1 MADSDDKKQARLQ
14 QEAEMDEVFKSEQTT
29 IVPVDLDGEMKKS
42 FIDYAMSVISDRAL
56 PDIRDGLKP
65 VHRRILYSMFTQ
77 GFTPD
82 KPYRKCATTIGD
94 VLGRFHPH
102 GDASVYDALV
112 RLAQDFSLRH
122 PLVDGHGNF
131 GSLDGDPPAAYRYTE
146 ARLEKIALEMMR
158 DINKNTVDFRPNFDE
173 HEMEPVSLPSRFP
186 NFLVNGAVGIAVG
199 MATNIPPH
207 NLGEVID
214 GCIMM
219 MNNPDVTVDELMTV
233 VKGPDFPTGGA
244 ILGTSGIREAY
255 LTGKGRIVV
264 RAHAEIEDHGGKT
277 RIIVHDIPYAV
288 NKARLIE
295 RMADLVKEKKV
306 EGISGLRDE
315 SDRNEQVRI
324 VIELKKDANA
334 DVVLNQLYKNCSLQ
348 DACCA
353 NMLAL
358 VPDSEGKLEPKLVGL
373 KEALYYY
380 IKHQEDVVTRRTQ
393 YDLEKD
399 EAKKHIDEGLLIAM
413 DYIDEIIAIIRSSR
427 TEAEAKVRMC
437 ERFGL
442 SDKQA
447 QHIVDMRLGRL
458 TGLEREKLEAEIKAL
473 TEEIEYFHRVL
484 SDKTLL
490 DGIIKDEMT
499 EIKNKFATPR
509 VSEIINGSFEDID
522 DESLI
527 AEENI
532 VVTLTHFG
540 YIKRQ
545 RVDTYK
551 AQHRGGRGISGQST
565 REEDYVEKIITTTT
579 HKFLLCFTNTGRV
592 FKIKGYKIPE
602 TTSRSARG
610 TALVNLLNLND
621 GETIRNIIPIDS
633 FEEEDLYLTTV
644 TKYGV
649 IKKTSIDKY
658 SNINKNGLIA
668 TKIREG
674 DSVVAVQLTRAGQ
687 EVIVVSAA
695 GKSVRFNSDDARDMG
710 RGATGVRAMRLA
722 DDDEV
727 VGMEPVDPER
737 EILVISEKGYGK
749 RSKIDDYRVQSRG
762 GKGIITYK
770 VNEKTGRLCGT
781 VSVTDDDD
789 LLIITNQGVI
799 IRVRANEIPTLS
811 RATSGVKLIKAN
823 NASVVDFALTEREE
837 DEPEEGEA
845 GTEVS
850 EGSAN
855 SEATAVTED
864 GLSPNAAKVAELAD
878 TLAAEIEADGIAASE
893 DAEDEGKDGED
904 DI

>member
-1 MADSDDKKQARLQ
+1 MADIDDKKQARLQ

-77 GFTPD
+77 GFTPE

-219 MNNPDVTVDELMTV
+219 MENPDVTVDELMTV

-264 RAHAEIEDHGGKT
+264 RAHAEIEDHAGKT

-358 VPDSEGKLEPKLVGL
+358 VPDADGKLEPKLVGL

-380 IKHQEDVVTRRTQ
+380 IQHQEDVVTRRTQ

-399 EAKKHIDEGLLIAM
+399 EAKKHIDE
-413 DYIDEIIAIIRSSR
+413 
-427 TEAEAKVRMC
+427 
-437 ERFGL
+437 FGL

-490 DGIIKDEMT
+490 DDIIKTEMT
-499 EIKNKFATPR
+499 EIKNKYATPR

-545 RVDTYK
+545 RVDSYK

-633 FEEEDLYLTTV
+633 FEEPDLYLTTV

-658 SNINKNGLIA
+658 ANINRNGLIA

-674 DSVVAVQLTRAGQ
+674 DSVVAVQLTKAGQ

-710 RGATGVRAMRLA
+710 RGATGVRAMMLA

-727 VGMEPVDPER
+727 VGMEPVDPSR
-737 EILVISEKGYGK
+737 EILVISELGYGK

-770 VNEKTGRLCGT
+770 VSEKTGRLCGT

-789 LLIITNQGVI
+789 LLIITSQGVI

-811 RATSGVKLIKAN
+811 RATSGVKLMKSNKAR
-823 NASVVDFALTEREE
+823 VVDFALTDREIE
-837 DEPEEGEA
+837 EPDELEEGAEGA
-845 GTEVS
+845 EGALNTEVS
-850 EGSAN
+850 LE
-855 SEATAVTED
+855 TED
-864 GLSPNAAKVAELAD
+864 GLSPNARKVQEFAD
-878 TLAAEIEADGIAASE
+878 TLAAEIEAEDIAAPEDSE
-893 DAEDEGKDGED
+893 DSSKNEED
-904 DI
+904 DDI

>member
-1 MADSDDKKQARLQ
+1 MAESDDKKLARQA
-14 QEAEMDEVFKSEQTT
+14 QEASMDEAFKSEQTT
-29 IVPVDLDGEMKKS
+29 IVPVDLDGEMRKS

-56 PDIRDGLKP
+56 PDIRDGMKP

-146 ARLEKIALEMMR
+146 ARLDKIALEMMR

-173 HEMEPVSLPSRFP
+173 HEMEPVALPSRFP
-186 NFLVNGAVGIAVG
+186 NFLVNGGVGIAVG

-219 MNNPDVTVDELMTV
+219 VDNPDVTVEELMTV
-233 VKGPDFPTGGA
+233 IKGPDFPTGGM
-244 ILGTSGIREAY
+244 ILGTSGIRDAY
-255 LTGKGRIVV
+255 STGKGRIVV
-264 RAHAEIEDHGGKT
+264 RAHAEIEDHAGKT

-324 VIELKKDANA
+324 VIEIKKDANP

-348 DACCA
+348 EACCA

-358 VPDSEGKLEPKLVGL
+358 VPDEQGKLEPKMVGL
-373 KEALYYY
+373 RDALRYY
-380 IKHQEDVVTRRTQ
+380 IGHQEDVVTRRTR

-399 EAKKHIDEGLLIAM
+399 EAKRHIDEGLLIAI
-413 DYIDEIIAIIRSSR
+413 DHIDEIISIIRSSR
-427 TEAEAKVRMC
+427 TEPEAKEKMC

-447 QHIVDMRLGRL
+447 QQIVDMRLGRL
-458 TGLEREKLEAEIKAL
+458 TGLEREKLEAEIEAL
-473 TEEIEYFHRVL
+473 TKEIEYFHKVL
-484 SDKTLL
+484 SDKTIL
-490 DGIIKDEMT
+490 DGIIKDELT
-499 EIKNKFATPR
+499 AIKNKYATPR
-509 VSEIINGSFEDID
+509 VTEIVYGSFDDID

-527 AEENI
+527 QEEDI

-545 RVDTYK
+545 RIDTYK

-565 REEDYVEKIITTTT
+565 REEDYVEKILTTTT

-602 TTSRSARG
+602 TSSRTARG
-610 TALVNLLNLND
+610 TALVNLLNMAE
-621 GETIRNIIPIDS
+621 GENIRNIIPVDD
-633 FEEEDLYLTTV
+633 FENEELFLTMV
-644 TKYGV
+644 TKNGV
-649 IKKTSIDKY
+649 IKKTAISKY
-658 SNINKNGLIA
+658 ANINRNGLIA
-668 TKIREG
+668 TRIREG

-687 EVIVVSAA
+687 EVIVVSAN
-695 GKSVRFNSDDARDMG
+695 GKAIRFNSDDARDMG
-710 RGATGVRAMRLA
+710 RTASGVRAMKLEEG
-722 DDDEV
+722 DEV
-727 VGMEPVDPER
+727 VGMEPVDPDK
-737 EILVISEKGYGK
+737 EILVISEKGCGK
-749 RSKIDDYRVQSRG
+749 RSKIDDYRSQTRG

-770 VNEKTGRLCGT
+770 VNEKTGRLVGT
-781 VSVTDDDD
+781 VSVTDDND
-789 LLIITNQGVI
+789 LLIITSQGVI
-799 IRVRANEIPTLS
+799 IRVSASEIPTLS
-811 RATSGVKLIKAN
+811 RATSGVRLMKSKT
-823 NASVVDFALTEREE
+823 ASIVDFALTDHEEE
-837 DEPEEGEA
+837 DPEETEGAEGEEGA
-845 GTEVS
+845 EVS
-850 EGSAN
+850 ET
-855 SEATAVTED
+855 SEA
-864 GLSPNAAKVAELAD
+864 P
-878 TLAAEIEADGIAASE
+878 EASDKQ
-893 DAEDEGKDGED
+893 EGNEGES
-904 DI
+904 

>member
-1 MADSDDKKQARLQ
+1 MAESDDKKLARQA
-14 QEAEMDEVFKSEQTT
+14 QEASMDEAFKSEQTT
-29 IVPVDLDGEMKKS
+29 IIPVDLDGEMRKS

-56 PDIRDGLKP
+56 PDIRDGMKP

-146 ARLEKIALEMMR
+146 ARLDKIALEMMR

-173 HEMEPVSLPSRFP
+173 HEMEPVALPSRFP
-186 NFLVNGAVGIAVG
+186 NFLVNGGVGIAVG

-219 MNNPDVTVDELMTV
+219 VDNPDVSVEELMTV
-233 VKGPDFPTGGA
+233 IKGPDFPTGGM
-244 ILGTSGIREAY
+244 ILGTSGIRDAY
-255 LTGKGRIVV
+255 TTGKGRIVV
-264 RAHAEIEDHGGKT
+264 RAHAEIEDHAGRT
-277 RIIVHDIPYAV
+277 RIIIHDIPYAV

-324 VIELKKDANA
+324 VIEIKKDANP

-348 DACCA
+348 EACCA

-358 VPDSEGKLEPKLVGL
+358 VPDEQGKLEPKMVGL
-373 KEALYYY
+373 REALSYY
-380 IKHQEDVVTRRTQ
+380 IAHQEDVVTRRTR

-399 EAKKHIDEGLLIAM
+399 EAKRHIDEGLLIAI
-413 DYIDEIIAIIRSSR
+413 DHIDEIISIIRSSR
-427 TEAEAKVRMC
+427 TEPEAKDRMC

-447 QHIVDMRLGRL
+447 QQIVDMRLGRL
-458 TGLEREKLEAEIKAL
+458 TGLEREKLEAEIEAL
-473 TEEIEYFHRVL
+473 TKEIEYFHQVL
-484 SDKTLL
+484 SDKTIL
-490 DGIIKDEMT
+490 DGIIKDELT
-499 EIKNKFATPR
+499 AIKNKYATPR
-509 VSEIINGSFEDID
+509 LTEIVYGSFDDID

-527 AEENI
+527 QEEDI

-545 RVDTYK
+545 RIDTYK

-565 REEDYVEKIITTTT
+565 REEDYVEKILTTTT

-602 TTSRSARG
+602 TLSRSSRG
-610 TALVNLLNLND
+610 TALVNLLNMAE
-621 GETIRNIIPIDS
+621 GENIRNIIPVDD
-633 FEEEDLYLTTV
+633 FENEDLFLTMV
-644 TKYGV
+644 TKNGV
-649 IKKTSIDKY
+649 IKKTAISKY
-658 SNINKNGLIA
+658 ANINRNGLIA
-668 TKIREG
+668 TRIREG

-687 EVIVVSAA
+687 EVIVVSAS
-695 GKSVRFNSDDARDMG
+695 GKAIRFNSDDARDMG
-710 RGATGVRAMRLA
+710 RTASGVRAMKLA

-727 VGMEPVDPER
+727 VGMEPVDPDK
-737 EILVISEKGYGK
+737 EILVISEMGYGK
-749 RSKIDDYRVQSRG
+749 RSKIDDYRTQTRG

-770 VNEKTGRLCGT
+770 VSEKTGRLVGT
-781 VSVTDDDD
+781 TSVTDDND
-789 LLIITNQGVI
+789 LLIITSQGVI
-799 IRVRANEIPTLS
+799 IRVSASEIPTLS
-811 RATSGVKLIKAN
+811 RATSGVRLMKSKTAQI
-823 NASVVDFALTEREE
+823 VDFALADHEEEEPVEAEGTADTEGA
-837 DEPEEGEA
+837 DAPEGEVPDAA
-845 GTEVS
+845 GDNG
-850 EGSAN
+850 EGES
-855 SEATAVTED
+855 
-864 GLSPNAAKVAELAD
+864 
-878 TLAAEIEADGIAASE
+878 
-893 DAEDEGKDGED
+893 
-904 DI
+904 